1 MGAFGS
7 VLGGIMTMGSFFLAI
22 WTVWTFTDNYYPLLL
37 FLIFGILGGL
47 ALGALNGRKARTQVK
62 YKNEYTGYAGM
73 AFAAIIFLGI
83 YFGVMSTGAIEKS
96 IDRAG
101 EDMTA
106 TSVVGAAVAS
116 GLLALFGLGLVV
128 ANSLTDER

>member
-7 VLGGIMTMGSFFLAI
+7 VLGGIMTMGSFFLGI
-22 WTVWTFTDNYYPLLL
+22 WTVWTWTDNYYPLLL

-83 YFGVMSTGAIEKS
+83 YFGVMATGTIEDN
-96 IDRAG
+96 IAD
-101 EDMTA
+101 EDMSA

>member
-1 MGAFGS
+1 MA
-7 VLGGIMTMGSFFLAI
+7 IMMKEKI
-22 WTVWTFTDNYYPLLL
+22 V
-37 FLIFGILGGL
+37 GILGGM

-83 YFGVMSTGAIEKS
+83 YFGVMALDTIKDNLA
-96 IDRAG
+96 D

>member
-22 WTVWTFTDNYYPLLL
+22 WIVWTFTDKYYPLLL
-37 FLIFGILGGL
+37 FLIFGILGGM

-73 AFAAIIFLGI
+73 SFAAIIFLGI
-83 YFGVMSTGAIEKS
+83 YFGVMALDSIEDNLDAEADIS
-96 IDRAG
+96 A
-101 EDMTA
+101 MA
-106 TSVVGAAVAS
+106 VVGSAVLS

>member
-1 MGAFGS
+1 MS
-7 VLGGIMTMGSFFLAI
+7 NDLKSIILKREDKLKSI
-22 WTVWTFTDNYYPLLL
+22 TFTDNYYPLLL

-83 YFGVMSTGAIEKS
+83 YFGVMATGTIEDN
-96 IDRAG
+96 IAD
-101 EDMTA
+101 EDMSA